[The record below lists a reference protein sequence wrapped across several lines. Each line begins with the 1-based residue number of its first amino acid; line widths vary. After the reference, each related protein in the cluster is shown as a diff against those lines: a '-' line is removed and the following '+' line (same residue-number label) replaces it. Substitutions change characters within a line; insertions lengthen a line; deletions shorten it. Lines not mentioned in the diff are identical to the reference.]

1 MRSLRICIVGLGGN
15 VHTKRWVEAL
25 AGRGHRV
32 LLVTTEPSLELPVS
46 VFNPYE
52 AMGRWRLPKVHRVV
66 AHVLTAQAVNRFKPD
81 LVHMH
86 FVSEQPLIERLAARW
101 PRFVVSVWGRDVIW
115 DGPQPPPVAWVNR
128 TRRILALAD
137 EVTATTEFLA
147 DHTRPLLR
155 PGQPLTVIPFGVD
168 TDVFRPRD
176 GGTDNGTLT
185 IGFAKHFRRKYGPDV
200 LIRSMIRVRRE
211 CPAARLIMVGSR
223 DREPYQRLVD
233 ELGLNDVVSLQG
245 PLAYESVP
253 AFMQRLAVFCMPSV
267 YESETFGV
275 AAVEAA
281 ACGIPVVASRV
292 GGVQAAVVDGTTG
305 TLVAANDPDALAD
318 ALIALLKHPE
328 RRYSMGIAGR
338 AFACDRYQW
347 VASVDAMESVY
358 ARVVSSSPRR
368 HAVAGSSR

>member
-1 MRSLRICIVGLGGN
+1 MRSLRICIVGPGGN

-25 AGRGHRV
+25 AARGHRV
-32 LLVTTEPSLELPVS
+32 LLVTTQPSLELPVS

-52 AMGRWRLPKVHRVV
+52 AMGRWRLPKVHLVV
-66 AHVLTAQAVNRFKPD
+66 AHVLTARAVDRFKPD

-101 PRFVVSVWGRDVIW
+101 PRFVVSVWGRDVVW
-115 DGPQPPPVAWVNR
+115 DGPQPPPVTWVNR
-128 TRRILALAD
+128 RRRILALAD
-137 EVTATTEFLA
+137 QVTATTEFLA

-168 TDVFRPRD
+168 TDVFRLRD
-176 GGTDNGTLT
+176 RGTDNSALT
-185 IGFAKHFRRKYGPDV
+185 IGFAKHFSRKYGPDV
-200 LIRSMIRVRRE
+200 LIRSMVRVRRE
-211 CPAARLIMVGSR
+211 CPAARLIMVGDLER
-223 DREPYQRLVD
+223 QPYQRLVD

-245 PLAYESVP
+245 PVAYESMA

-292 GGVQAAVVDGTTG
+292 GGVQAAVIDGSTG
-305 TLVAANDPDALAD
+305 ILVAPNDPDALAD

-328 RRYSMGIAGR
+328 RRYSMGTAGR
-338 AFACDRYQW
+338 AFACDRYRW

-368 HAVAGSSR
+368 ASGGGR